1 MNNDQSEELDEI
13 IEENEEELEEEEQE
27 PKKSNQKEKPLD
39 SFELCIKEYLDQF
52 AEQDVCFKEK
62 YDSSKIREC
71 VQYIYSEVKKSGRCG
86 FCDDEIFQMAR
97 HYFLEEKG
105 LIKCTA
111 PSKVVVNHTIEL
123 SEEDKNKAKEKALKE
138 YEKEQ
143 LNLLKKQQQ
152 KEEEKQQKI
161 VAKEKA
167 KSQEKGYEQINL
179 LQDWGE

>member
-1 MNNDQSEELDEI
+1 MNNDQLEELDEI
-13 IEENEEELEEEEQE
+13 MEEDEEEVEEKQE

-39 SFELCIKEYLDQF
+39 SFELCIKEYLDHF

-86 FCDDEIFQMAR
+86 FCDNEIFQMAR

-123 SEEDKNKAKEKALKE
+123 SEEDKNKAKENALKE

-143 LNLLKKQQQ
+143 LNLLKKQKQ

>member
-1 MNNDQSEELDEI
+1 MDKNQLEELDEI
-13 IEENEEELEEEEQE
+13 MEEDEEEVEEEQE

-39 SFELCIKEYLDQF
+39 SFELCIKEYLDHF
-52 AEQDVCFKEK
+52 AEQDSCFKEK

-71 VQYIYSEVKKSGRCG
+71 VQYIYSEVKKSGRAG
-86 FCDDEIFQMAR
+86 FCDDEIYQMAR
-97 HYFLEEKG
+97 HYYLEGIKG
-105 LIKCTA
+105 VKGSA
-111 PSKVVVNHTIEL
+111 PNKVVVNHTIEL
-123 SEEDKNKAKEKALKE
+123 SDEDKNKAKENALKE

-143 LNLLKKQQQ
+143 LNLLKKQKQ

-167 KSQEKGYEQINL
+167 KAQEKGYEQINL

>member
-1 MNNDQSEELDEI
+1 M
-13 IEENEEELEEEEQE
+13 
-27 PKKSNQKEKPLD
+27 
-39 SFELCIKEYLDQF
+39 
-52 AEQDVCFKEK
+52 
-62 YDSSKIREC
+62 
-71 VQYIYSEVKKSGRCG
+71 QYIYSEVKKSGRCG

-143 LNLLKKQQQ
+143 SFQR
-152 KEEEKQQKI
+152 KESIYSTRIYEDENHTIAYQTI
-161 VAKEKA
+161 LINIAKHTLF
-167 KSQEKGYEQINL
+167 IPFCIITTMII
-179 LQDWGE
+179 